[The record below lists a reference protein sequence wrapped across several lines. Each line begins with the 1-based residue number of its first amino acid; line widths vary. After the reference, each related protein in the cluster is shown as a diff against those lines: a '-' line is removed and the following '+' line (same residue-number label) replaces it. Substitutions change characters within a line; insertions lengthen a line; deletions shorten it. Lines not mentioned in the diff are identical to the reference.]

1 MKNESTFV
9 LAVALVLVVSQA
21 VFGLEYHIMDLGT
34 LGGSESRAS
43 EINEYGQ
50 IVGGAKTSFGETH
63 AFIYEGGVMSDLGT
77 LGGNTSEACSL
88 NDNGQI
94 VGRAT
99 NSAGGRHAFL
109 YEDGAMYD
117 LGTLGGN
124 ESYASAIN
132 NNGQIAC
139 SSQISTSR
147 WRAAIYENG
156 QMKKLKTLSGSSWN
170 ATSADIN
177 AYGQIIGY
185 SDVVG
190 GSPWHAVLW
199 EDDTIL
205 DFGTLPGTSKSMG
218 RAINDNGQLVG
229 TSYVKGSK
237 YLGFIYEDGV
247 VSGIGSLGFSPDW
260 TIAHAINNNGQIVGY
275 SKTTDGHKH
284 AFVYEDGIITD
295 LGTLGGN
302 TSEALGINDASMI
315 VGWAETAEGDVHAVL
330 WMPSASLADNAIIR
344 IKHAIDEKVEALE
357 RIDAVLEKEWA
368 ACEVLE
374 ELLESGDYGDLKK
387 GDIVGAKQNI
397 HSAIQHQEQSKKA
410 LEKSIEKLEDAL
422 AFLGRPLLPN
432 TIQRQ

>member
-1 MKNESTFV
+1 MKMMNLCV

-21 VFGLEYHIMDLGT
+21 AFGLEYHIIDLGT
-34 LGGSESRAS
+34 LGGSESRAC

-50 IVGGAKTSFGETH
+50 IVGWANTTSGQMH
-63 AFIYEGGVMSDLGT
+63 AFIYEDALMIDLGT
-77 LGGNTSEACSL
+77 LGGNTSEAWGL
-88 NDNGQI
+88 NENGQI
-94 VGRAT
+94 VGRAA
-99 NSAGGRHAFL
+99 NSAGARHAFL
-109 YEDGAMYD
+109 YEDGIMYD

-124 ESYASAIN
+124 ESYANAIN
-132 NNGQIAC
+132 NNAQIAC
-139 SSQISTSR
+139 SSQISTGR

-205 DFGTLPGTSKSMG
+205 DLGTLPGTSRSMG
-218 RAINDNGQLVG
+218 RALNDNGQLVG
-229 TSYVKGSK
+229 TSYVKSSK

-247 VSGIGSLGFSPDW
+247 MSGIGSLGFSPDW
-260 TIAHAINNNGQIVGY
+260 TIAFAISNNGQIVGY
-275 SKTTDGHKH
+275 SKTTDGHNH
-284 AFVYEDGIITD
+284 AFVYEYGIITD

-302 TSEALGINDASMI
+302 TSEAWGINDAGMI

-330 WMPSASLADNAIIR
+330 WMPSASPADNAIIR

-357 RIDAVLEKEWA
+357 KIDAALAKEWA
-368 ACEVLE
+368 AYEALE

-387 GDIVGAKQNI
+387 GDIVTAKQKI
-397 HSAIQHQEQSKKA
+397 HSAIQHQELSKKA
-410 LEKSIEKLEDAL
+410 LERSIEKLKDAL
-422 AFLGRPLLPN
+422 TLLGQLLPD
-432 TIQRQ
+432 TIQRR

>member
-1 MKNESTFV
+1 MKRMNLCV
-9 LAVALVLVVSQA
+9 LAVVLVLVVSQA

-43 EINEYGQ
+43 EINGYGQ
-50 IVGGAKTSFGETH
+50 IVGGAETSLGETH

-77 LGGNTSEACSL
+77 LGGNMSDAWGINE
-88 NDNGQI
+88 NGQI
-94 VGRAT
+94 VGRAA
-99 NSAGGRHAFL
+99 NSAGVRHAFL
-109 YEDGAMYD
+109 YEDGVMYD

-139 SSQISTSR
+139 SSQISTGR

-156 QMKKLKTLSGSSWN
+156 QMRKLRTFSSSSWN
-170 ATSADIN
+170 ATSGDIN
-177 AYGQIIGY
+177 GSGQVAGY

-190 GSPWHAVLW
+190 SSPWHAVLW
-199 EDDTIL
+199 ADDTITDL
-205 DFGTLPGTSKSMG
+205 GTLPGTSRSIAKG
-218 RAINDNGQLVG
+218 INDNGQIVG
-229 TSYVKGSK
+229 DSYVKSSK

-247 VSGIGSLGFSPDW
+247 MSGIGSLGFSPDW
-260 TIAHAINNNGQIVGY
+260 TIALAISNNGQIVGY
-275 SKTTDGHKH
+275 SKTTDGHNH

-302 TSEALGINDASMI
+302 TSEAWGINDAGMI

-330 WMPSASLADNAIIR
+330 WMPSPADIAIIR

-357 RIDAVLEKEWA
+357 KIDAALAKEWA
-368 ACEVLE
+368 AYEALE

-387 GDIVGAKQNI
+387 GDIVTAKQKI
-397 HSAIQHQEQSKKA
+397 HSAIQHQEMSKKA
-410 LEKSIEKLEDAL
+410 LERSIEKLEDAL
-422 AFLGRPLLPN
+422 ALLGQPLLPN
-432 TIQRQ
+432 T